1 MANKKFINTTREF
14 RISPHIWFY
23 VSYDENGNVRAVEE
37 HDWREGGCVP
47 TPEGK
52 TGEQHFLD
60 LVKGRISGDP
70 SGTLKIARA
79 FLDSTEYKNI
89 DISNDEAVGFLLSG
103 RPAPA
108 QPKPKLTA
116 RQLLDSI
123 LFNTDS
129 YKVSMW
135 KQYPPGAEIVYSYIE
150 SRGGR
155 FNEVMFFGL
164 QSFIRNYID
173 KQITQEEIDLADQYW
188 TAHGEPFNREG
199 WEYIL
204 KNHNGYLPVKIRAV
218 PEGTVVPVKNV
229 LCTIENTDPKVPW
242 LTTWVETALL
252 RAIWYPSTVATNS
265 YEIKRVIRAYLEK
278 SAESTDGL
286 LFKLH
291 DFGARGVSSLES
303 ASLGAAAHL
312 LNFRGTDTMSGI
324 VRAVADYGAEFNAV
338 GFSIPAAEH
347 STITSWGEEREF
359 SPDGPY
365 DNMVKQFAK
374 EGAIYAVVSD
384 STDIFKAVDYWCSP
398 RMVDKIKTS
407 GATLV
412 IRPDSGTPEEILPP
426 LMRKVADAYGYTT
439 VKGRYILLN
448 NVRFIWGDGINYNS
462 VRSILGA
469 VVDVHGFSADNL
481 AFGMGGALLG
491 APQRDDQKWAMKA
504 SAIRINGEWFGF
516 SKNPV
521 TDPGKVSKK
530 GRVTLFRNKD
540 GSYFSGAEDWQQDEL
555 VTYYSRVDDSKA
567 LFQECRFDKWSKI
580 VERASQY

>member
-1 MANKKFINTTREF
+1 METAIAQSDLIDVVAEGRKPVIDTPYLPKKTL
-14 RISPHIWFY
+14 H
-23 VSYDENGNVRAVEE
+23 V
-37 HDWREGGCVP
+37 
-47 TPEGK
+47 TP
-52 TGEQHFLD
+52 D
-60 LVKGRISGDP
+60 L
-70 SGTLKIARA
+70 L
-79 FLDSTEYKNI
+79 N
-89 DISNDEAVGFLLSG
+89 
-103 RPAPA
+103 
-108 QPKPKLTA
+108 
-116 RQLLDSI
+116 SI

-155 FNEVMFFGL
+155 YDEIMFFGL
-164 QSFIRNYID
+164 QSFIKNYID

-204 KNHNGYLPVKIRAV
+204 KNHNGYLPVRIRAV
-218 PEGTVVPVKNV
+218 PEGTLVPTKNV
-229 LCTIENTDPKVPW
+229 LATIENTDAAVPW

-265 YEIKRVIRAYLEK
+265 WEIKRTIRAYLER
-278 SAESTDGL
+278 SGDPAGL
-286 LFKLH
+286 MFKLH
-291 DFGARGVSSLES
+291 DFGARGCSSNET

-312 LNFRGTDTMSGI
+312 LNFRGTDTMVGV
-324 VRAVADYGAEFNAV
+324 VRAVADYGASFDSV

-347 STITSWGEEREF
+347 STITSWGEALEF
-359 SPDGPY
+359 DSDGPY
-365 DNMVKQFAK
+365 DNMVNQFAK
-374 EGAIYAVVSD
+374 PGAIYAVVSD

-398 RMVDKIKTS
+398 RMREKIIAS

-412 IRPDSGTPEEILPP
+412 IRPDSGDPVSLLPV
-426 LMRKVADAYGYTT
+426 LMAKVQMAYGAVKNEKGYT
-439 VKGRYILLN
+439 VLN
-448 NVRFIWGDGINYNS
+448 NVRFIWGDGINHAS
-462 VRSILGA
+462 VRSILGS

-504 SAIRINGEWFGF
+504 SSIRINGEWFGF

-530 GRVTLFRNKD
+530 GRVTLFQRKD
-540 GSYFSGAEDWQQDEL
+540 GSFYSGVQDWTPDAL
-555 VTYYSRVDDSKA
+555 VTYYERGDSSKA
-567 LFQECRFDKWSKI
+567 IFKEVRYEMWGKI